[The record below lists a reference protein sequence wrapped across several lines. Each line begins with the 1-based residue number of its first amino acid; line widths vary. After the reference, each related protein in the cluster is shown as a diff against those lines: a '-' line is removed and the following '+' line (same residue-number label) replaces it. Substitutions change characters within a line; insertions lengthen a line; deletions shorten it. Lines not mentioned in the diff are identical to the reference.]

1 MYVEDEPWRSDTS
14 VAMAAQI
21 NELAN
26 NKYLYKDVSD
36 GAYKLYQQ
44 MTDWEGWKN
53 TLKEILGK

>member
-1 MYVEDEPWRSDTS
+1 
-14 VAMAAQI
+14 MAAQI

-53 TLKEILGK
+53 TLKEYWENEANYNTIWRFR